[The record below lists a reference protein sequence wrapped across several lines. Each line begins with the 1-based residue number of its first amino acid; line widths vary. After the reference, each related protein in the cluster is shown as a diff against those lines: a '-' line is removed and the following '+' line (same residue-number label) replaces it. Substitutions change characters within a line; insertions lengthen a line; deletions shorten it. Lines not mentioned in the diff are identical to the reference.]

1 MLFHSTLRREL
12 ARSFVAT
19 LVVVLTIVLTL
30 FLIRTLGEAAL
41 GRASAEDVVLLLGYS
56 ALGHVPTMLALSLF
70 IAIVSTLTRM
80 YRDSEM
86 TIWFASG
93 VGLLRFIWPVLQM
106 AWPVLVLIA
115 AMALFVWPWVNTRS
129 QELQSQFERRSD
141 LSRVAPGK
149 FVASGDGQSIF
160 FIERSSAD
168 GKSGRHVFM
177 LTRTPSEEVIT
188 TAESGRI
195 EWREEDRFL
204 VLKQGQRHARN
215 IETGAATVSSFEQAE
230 VLVNDHVRSSAGQIP
245 PKARASADLWS
256 DSNRFAQ
263 GELAWRLGLCL
274 GGVNLMLAG
283 IAVSATQPRR
293 SSNWN
298 LLLAL
303 LTFIVYYNL
312 INLSQ
317 AWVNAGRHSLVT
329 MMALIHG
336 SAFLAIMGLLL
347 WRSYGTAR
355 SLRATVVSLF
365 QRKSMQMSTS

>member
-41 GRASAEDVVLLLGYS
+41 GRASAEDVILLLGYS

-93 VGLLRFIWPVLQM
+93 VGLLRFIWPVVQM
-106 AWPVLVLIA
+106 AWPVLLLIGT
-115 AMALFVWPWVNTRS
+115 MALVVWPWVNTRS

-149 FVASGDGQSIF
+149 FVPSGDGQSIF

-177 LTRTPSEEVIT
+177 LTRLPQEEIIT
-188 TAESGRI
+188 TAESGEI
-195 EWREEDRFL
+195 QWVDEDRFL
-204 VLKQGQRHARN
+204 VLKQGQRHARHLQ
-215 IETGAATVSSFEQAE
+215 TGATVISKFDHAQ
-230 VLVNDHVRSSAGQIP
+230 VLVTDHIQASAGQAP

-256 DSNRFAQ
+256 DPNTFAQ

-274 GGVNLMLAG
+274 GGINLMLAG

-298 LLLAL
+298 LLLGL
-303 LTFIVYYNL
+303 LTFVVYYNL

-317 AWVNAGRHSLVT
+317 AWVNAGRYSLAT
-329 MMALIHG
+329 MLMLVHG
-336 SAFLAIMGLLL
+336 NAFAAIMGLLL
-347 WRSYGTAR
+347 WRSYGTSRSVRALVCSLLPAR
-355 SLRATVVSLF
+355 SQATSAP
-365 QRKSMQMSTS
+365 